1 LSGEEYD
8 IYILVYRLDYGRV
21 WEILKDNKWY
31 LVNDVDAAN
40 NLLKLDNDVN
50 ILQVKNKEQELL
62 SFFGEF
68 N

>member
-1 LSGEEYD
+1 M

-50 ILQVKNKEQELL
+50 ILQVKNKEQEL
-62 SFFGEF
+62 
-68 N
+68 